1 MLNAIIDSFYQKVNQ
16 NLGKYTHIMKEIY
29 TNSHVSQWQVSQL
42 GLPTTSVLASPNLAV
57 FHMPFPYDSHGPAF
71 EAEVDQALATADQ
84 LVILCSELH
93 DRSVDFIH
101 RYQHEKIKY
110 FVCGQVHEYPC
121 GLWADWFI
129 TTVDHYNKLSLDS
142 LDPYSTKPKTFDILL
157 GQPRAHRDLIY
168 NFVHE
173 NNFNDHVLLSYMQH
187 PTSIQQQD
195 TSGWLLEPGVE
206 LPEQRFRNTIT
217 PIVYQG
223 RSMSMSQVVPIS
235 VYNQTAYT
243 LVTETNYA
251 DHYVF
256 FTEKIVK
263 PILAR
268 RLFLVL
274 GGRYYLRT
282 LQKLGF
288 QTFNNV
294 IDESYDSIEDY
305 QQRAR
310 LLGEQIKYLIAE
322 DQQSVLDQIKPIVEH
337 NYQHMM
343 STDWYGDFA
352 KELQA
357 VLLDHTRQN

>member
-1 MLNAIIDSFYQKVNQ
+1 
-16 NLGKYTHIMKEIY
+16 MKEIY
-29 TNSHVSQWQVSQL
+29 TNSHVSQWQISQI

-57 FHMPFPYDSHGPAF
+57 FHMPFPYDTQGPAF
-71 EAEVDQALATADQ
+71 EALVDQALVTANQ

-101 RYQHEKIKY
+101 RYQHDKIKY
-110 FVCGQVHEYPC
+110 YVCGQVHEHPC
-121 GLWADWFI
+121 GIWADWFI
-129 TTVDHYNKLSLDS
+129 TTVDHYTKLSLDQ
-142 LDPYSTKPKTFDILL
+142 LTPYTVKPKTFDILL

-173 NNFNDHVLLSYMQH
+173 HGLDDYVLLSYLRH
-187 PTSIQQQD
+187 PSPIQQQD
-195 TSGWLLEPGVE
+195 ANGWISEPGVE
-206 LPEQRFRNTIT
+206 LPEQGFRNTIT

-223 RSMSMSQVVPIS
+223 RSMSMSQVIPIS

-243 LVTETNYA
+243 IVTETNYA

-282 LQKLGF
+282 LQELGF
-288 QTFNNV
+288 QTFSSI
-294 IDESYDSIEDY
+294 IDESYDTVEDY
-305 QQRAR
+305 RERAR
-310 LLGEQIKYLIAE
+310 LLGEQIKYLIAQ
-322 DQQSVLDQIKPIVEH
+322 DQRAVLDQIRPIVEH
-337 NYQHMM
+337 NHQLMT
-343 STDWYGDFA
+343 SKDWSGDFS
-352 KELQA
+352 KELRA
-357 VLLDHTRQN
+357 VLLEHVS